1 MTSNGLIIGF
11 HDFLVQVSSPPA
23 TLSTSKAVWKAL
35 KWLEMASKMVKNAF
49 FKAPKSLPWIYP
61 KPYVCR
67 LFFIW
72 CWTEKML
79 NRPQK
84 LLFFIQTS
92 SWIKVESSGTFFF
105 FWCLWTAGWIH
116 NQPAV
121 HRHHR
126 LGHLKHQTEKSDEG
140 NTEEKNQV
148 PELHTLIQLIVCI
161 KIAISGAS

>member
-105 FWCLWTAGWIH
+105 LLCSLHLTSLFGVLDVLTYDAYGLLADCEFSP
-116 NQPAV
+116 QE
-121 HRHHR
+121 HHKK
-126 LGHLKHQTEKSDEG
+126 GQKPHPTQKQH
-140 NTEEKNQV
+140 
-148 PELHTLIQLIVCI
+148 
-161 KIAISGAS
+161 